1 VWSVL
6 GVFDYASFERIE
18 SLSALEP
25 YPAHYQ
31 RTGLPHEETENDP
44 NEGLNPIGTSEIAL
58 YRHDNS
64 PKSNGWDGCE
74 TELLSGN
81 PKDGPSGYMMVWF
94 NLSSAAVDACGTVEL
109 VEASFEHSA
118 TAIAEHCQRESTFE
132 FCVYETLGGP
142 DLVLIV
148 KLRNLGE
155 DLEGGCR
162 VIYNARNMKALDLLP
177 STARTAESKIPQ
189 CHAFASTYSF
199 LIYSEPGTNST
210 DLSQKDNPT
219 TLSFSTSIRSAPG
232 HEKEIIESIT
242 RGDDRLGRQLVVT
255 GDSSILLQSDNL
267 QDFFSLISGSLPNSV
282 STGKH
287 QHNNIHL
294 SRTTIVSN
302 DFSNLPKSFV
312 HDSLRF
318 SKKLSDILNEI
329 SKILISVPYKH
340 LRRTTQYEIRKHIDI
355 LKAAFSKNENANAVR
370 DLLPFLLQ
378 LRRCLSHPAWSRIVD
393 QPQKRLMLQEEFETF
408 LHHFSTSLRNR
419 IEHRLETLESSFVN
433 SLDFATN
440 RLINAY
446 SVVSWLTWERFV
458 SSPRTA
464 IQEGTDQDH
473 CIAPQFGTMVRAGS
487 FGGVDCRE
495 LFDFARIEVE
505 QIYPNNTDA
514 FDYVRPIS
522 EHGEINDWNTP
533 LVLMSISGAVLF
545 KPERA
550 LFYFLHESAELSD
563 WLQLRYSENLR
574 VEMNDWILDIVTAK
588 ALERL
593 SGTDQQIE
601 RMSKKS
607 FLIMHQHLKTI
618 FSEAILLEE
627 SLLSRT
633 DEAQDPTGKNG
644 EDKTQASKAFDN
656 IRADLK
662 TWQRSRLFPRQS
674 NFEELKKKA
683 SPLFFLDKIDGVLA
697 RLNSYEYTM
706 ILEYPVSQV
715 DYKIDEYMDGV
726 LRRSLATFGGSDTF
740 FNSFSRWIQNFRESL
755 VEILSDLG
763 AWLCF
768 RRILSLHEGDV
779 SSAAMRRWVL
789 KDISAGCIEEAAID
803 SQFPD
808 LHVVEQFFQRFCFLS
823 YLESEDH
830 LDWRKQVL
838 HGFGEIMDAY
848 IKLTPSVKEE
858 LIENLENVLSVTCDN
873 FAMLPSK
880 VNPVSI
886 HLSLGD
892 RLKLYIQKN
901 GFPEYFMPKAKTPEF
916 DLLLEFNK
924 TWVARFKSEKNTGHG
939 KSSDNHIEEM
949 RYFLLRKLWSKSQRF
964 VVPRAYDQGAIPN
977 ENT

>member
-1 VWSVL
+1 
-6 GVFDYASFERIE
+6 
-18 SLSALEP
+18 
-25 YPAHYQ
+25 
-31 RTGLPHEETENDP
+31 
-44 NEGLNPIGTSEIAL
+44 
-58 YRHDNS
+58 
-64 PKSNGWDGCE
+64 
-74 TELLSGN
+74 
-81 PKDGPSGYMMVWF
+81 MMVWF

-118 TAIAEHCQRESTFE
+118 TAIAKHCRMSTFE

-142 DLVLIV
+142 DLVLII
-148 KLRNLGE
+148 KLRNFGE

-162 VIYNARNMKALDLLP
+162 VIYSARNMKAIELLP
-177 STARTAESKIPQ
+177 STARTAESKIPE

-199 LIYSEPGTNST
+199 LIYTEPSTNLA
-210 DLSQKDNPT
+210 DVSQQDNPT
-219 TLSFSTSIRSAPG
+219 TLAFSTSIRSAPG
-232 HEKEIIESIT
+232 HESEILKAISN
-242 RGDDRLGRQLVVT
+242 RDDSLGRQIVVT
-255 GDSSILLQSDNL
+255 GDSSILLKSHNL
-267 QDFFSLISGSLPNSV
+267 QDFFSFISGSLPNTV

-302 DFSNLPKSFV
+302 DFSNLPESFV
-312 HDSLRF
+312 HDSL
-318 SKKLSDILNEI
+318 KLSEKLSNILNEI
-329 SKILISVPYKH
+329 TQILTSKPFKH

-378 LRRCLSHPAWSRIVD
+378 LSRCLSHPAWKEIVD

-458 SSPRTA
+458 SSPLTT

-495 LFDFARIEVE
+495 LFEFARVEVE
-505 QIYPNNTDA
+505 QVYQKHKHG
-514 FDYVRPIS
+514 FDYVRPIA
-522 EHGEINDWNTP
+522 EHGGIKDWNTP

-618 FSEAILLEE
+618 LSEAILLEE

-633 DEAQDPTGKNG
+633 DEEQDPKGKSG

-662 TWQRSRLFPRQS
+662 TWQRNRSFPRES
-674 NFEELKKKA
+674 NFDDLKKKA

-697 RLNSYEYTM
+697 RLNNYEYRM

-715 DYKIDEYMDGV
+715 KYGIDEYMDGV
-726 LRRSLATFGGSDTF
+726 LRKSLATFGGSDTF
-740 FNSFSRWIQNFRESL
+740 FNSFTKWIQSFRESL
-755 VEILSDLG
+755 YEILSDLG
-763 AWLCF
+763 AWFCF
-768 RRILSLHEGDV
+768 RRILSIGEGVV
-779 SSAAMRRWVL
+779 SSADMRHWVL

-803 SQFPD
+803 SQFLD
-808 LHVVEQFFQRFCFLS
+808 SQIVEQFFQRYCFLY

-838 HGFGEIMDAY
+838 HGFGEIVDAY
-848 IKLTPSVKEE
+848 IKLTPSVKKKLLEE
-858 LIENLENVLSVTCDN
+858 LDNVLSVTCEN
-873 FAMLPSK
+873 FAILPSK

-886 HLSLGD
+886 QGSLGD
-892 RLKLYIQKN
+892 RLKSHIQKN
-901 GFPEYFMPKAKTPEF
+901 GFPEYFMPKSKTPEF
-916 DLLLEFNK
+916 DLLVEFNK
-924 TWVARFKSEKNTGHG
+924 TWVARFERERNNGHG

-964 VVPRAYDQGAIPN
+964 VVPRAYDQGTISD